1 MNLVAEK
8 AEAIVLSLRKK
19 QQRKQMGEKKSERK
33 GKKEK
38 DYKRRKKGGGNK
50 GRGRGSNRPIENE
63 TNVRKP
69 PNSQL
74 HTLNSDKTVSF
85 YLGGGLQ
92 NHVVFHELPINYQR
106 DDAGLPIRS
115 KTRVF
120 LIFFLFL
127 FPW

>member
-74 HTLNSDKTVSF
+74 HTLNPDKTVSF
-85 YLGGGLQ
+85 YLGGGITKSCR
-92 NHVVFHELPINYQR
+92 F
-106 DDAGLPIRS
+106 S
-115 KTRVF
+115 
-120 LIFFLFL
+120 
-127 FPW
+127 